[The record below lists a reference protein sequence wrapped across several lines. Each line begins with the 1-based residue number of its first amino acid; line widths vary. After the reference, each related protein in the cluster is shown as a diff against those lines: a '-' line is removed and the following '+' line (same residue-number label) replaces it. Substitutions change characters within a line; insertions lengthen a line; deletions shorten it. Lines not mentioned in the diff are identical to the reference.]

1 MNNKF
6 IKFFIMAMAI
16 AVMPLA
22 SCDKDDEPKPNE
34 EQKHDPTSDE
44 DQIEVTGYDALAWL
58 QGSLVVVDENGEVA
72 RRVYGKPLDASQP
85 DVISV
90 PVAYYAV
97 AEEIFLGWVA
107 PGKEATKVEGGYD
120 YTLTDREGK
129 AQGGVSFRAEEGEGG
144 IIARMTVAPGTDLK
158 QVTEVQFVDAESWPE
173 NAATPVYE
181 AGKTY
186 TLDTKIIDWS
196 KGNPV
201 VEVKQDLWYCLQ
213 DNVHNR
219 EGILVWLCPD
229 YNDYQKH
236 SKPRYYENVYEHLPS
251 VAEAEKVLAF
261 FNEHP
266 DEWDLML
273 EKMDARGLLWST
285 QSGANTTGNMEFLLN
300 SCEKNWYA
308 DFVKCLDLDKNPGK
322 ICDVWW
328 KSLFSY
334 RYMHIRIVPPVAE

>member
-1 MNNKF
+1 MKKNWIYLF
-6 IKFFIMAMAI
+6 MLMAI
-16 AVMPLA
+16 TVMPLT
-22 SCDKDDEPKPNE
+22 SCSNDDDEPKPNE
-34 EQKHDPTSDE
+34 KEQHNPESDD
-44 DQIEVTGYDALAWL
+44 DQVAVTAYDALSWL
-58 QGSLVVVDENGEVA
+58 QGSLVMVDENGEII
-72 RRVYGKPLDASQP
+72 RRVYGKPLDESQP
-85 DVISV
+85 TVISV
-90 PVAYYAV
+90 PVKDLAD
-97 AEEIFLGWVA
+97 AEETFLDWVA
-107 PGKEATKVEGGYD
+107 PGKAAAKVEDGYD
-120 YTLTDREGK
+120 YTLTDAEGK
-129 AQGGVSFRAEEGEGG
+129 TQGGVTFRAEGGELGVM
-144 IIARMTVAPGTDLK
+144 ARMTVAPGTDLK
-158 QVTEVQFVDAESWPE
+158 QVSEVRFVDAALWPE

-181 AGKTY
+181 AGKAY

-201 VEVKQDLWYCLQ
+201 VEVKQDLWYCLL

-236 SKPRYYENVYEHLPS
+236 SMPRYYENVYEHLPS

-273 EKMDARGLLWST
+273 EKMDARGLLWSA
-285 QSGANTTGNMEFLLN
+285 QSGMETTGNMEFLLN

-322 ICDVWW
+322 ICNVWW
-328 KSLFSY
+328 KSLFGY
-334 RYMHIRIVPPVAE
+334 RYMHIHIVPRAK